1 MTPNAASGTNRFLV
15 LDTLRGLML
24 VLLAFDHYGGAIR
37 NLTYEPLGFV
47 SAAEGFIFLA
57 GLMLGLLYVKK
68 MAVTPQLV
76 TEKLLGRTFKIYLTY
91 VALSLIFLV
100 TVMVSPWYANVWQDL
115 LPLGFRPD
123 LTTVVRTLFV
133 VHQTD
138 YLGILPLYVLLF
150 LAAPLLLRLFA
161 RGHAR
166 AVLIV
171 STLLYLVQPLGPD
184 ALLDTLFV
192 DTLYNAFTWNVL
204 FVFGIFFGYRYREG
218 TLRLSYRPRYLVSAL
233 TVAATLFV
241 LRELMRFGALG
252 DYGYWLKL
260 AFTREYLSPLRLF
273 NVALLAYLLFG
284 LAQIRPQWLQNRWLS
299 FLGQHSLYVFAWHGL
314 VLYFVWP
321 YMGNF
326 NRELESILFVAALT
340 IPAWLHQTW
349 RRQHLRRAARV
360 NLSH

>member
-1 MTPNAASGTNRFLV
+1 MTPNVASGTNRFLV

-37 NLTYEPLGFV
+37 NVTYEPLGFV

-68 MAVTPQLV
+68 MAATPRLV

-91 VALSLIFLV
+91 VAVSLIFLV
-100 TVMVSPWYANVWQDL
+100 TVSVSPWYAAAWQDL
-115 LPLGFRPD
+115 LPLGFRAD
-123 LTTVVRTLFV
+123 LTTVARTLLV

-138 YLGILPLYVLLF
+138 FLGILPLYVMLF

-184 ALLDTLFV
+184 AFFDTLFA
-192 DTLYNAFTWNVL
+192 DTLYNVFTWNIL

-218 TLRLSYRPRYLVSAL
+218 TLRLSYRPRYLVTAL
-233 TVAATLFV
+233 AVAATLFV
-241 LRELMRFGALG
+241 LRELMRFGVLG

-260 AFTREYLSPLRLF
+260 AFTRDYLSPLRLF

-284 LAQIRPQWLQNRWLS
+284 LAQLRPQWLQNRWLS
-299 FLGQHSLYVFAWHGL
+299 FLGQHSLYVFAWHGV

-321 YMGNF
+321 YMGGF
-326 NRELESILFVAALT
+326 NRELESVLFVAALSV
-340 IPAWLHQTW
+340 PAWLHQAW
-349 RRQHLRRAARV
+349 RLRHLRRAAQV

>member
-1 MTPNAASGTNRFLV
+1 MTPNVTSGTNRLLV

-37 NLTYEPLGFV
+37 NITYEPLGFV

-68 MAVTPQLV
+68 MAVTPRLV

-91 VALSLIFLV
+91 VAVSFVFLV
-100 TVMVSPWYANVWQDL
+100 SVSVSPWYAGAWQDL
-115 LPLGFRPD
+115 LPLGFRAD
-123 LTTVVRTLFV
+123 LTTVARTLLV
-133 VHQTD
+133 VDQTD

-150 LAAPLLLRLFA
+150 LAAPLLLWLFA

-166 AVLIV
+166 AVLV
-171 STLLYLVQPLGPD
+171 ASTLLYLAQPLGPD
-184 ALLDTLFV
+184 ALLDTLLGE
-192 DTLYNAFTWNVL
+192 TLYNAFTWNIL

-233 TVAATLFV
+233 VVAATLFV

-252 DYGYWLKL
+252 DLGYWLKL
-260 AFTREYLSPLRLF
+260 AFTREYLSPLRLL
-273 NVALLAYLLFG
+273 NVALLAYLIFG

-299 FLGQHSLYVFAWHGL
+299 LLGQHSLYVFAWHGL

-321 YMGNF
+321 YMGGF

-340 IPAWLHQTW
+340 VPAWLHQAW
-349 RRQHLRRAARV
+349 RLRHLRRAAGV

>member
-1 MTPNAASGTNRFLV
+1 M
-15 LDTLRGLML
+15 LDTLRGAML
-24 VLLAFDHYGGAIR
+24 VLLAFDHYGGFVR

-68 MAVTPQLV
+68 MAVTPRLV

-91 VALSLIFLV
+91 VLVSLTFLA
-100 TVMVSPWYANVWQDL
+100 TVSLSPWYAEVWRDL
-115 LPLGFRPD
+115 LPLGFQAD
-123 LTTVVRTLFV
+123 LTTALRTLLV

-138 YLGILPLYVLLF
+138 FLGILPLYVMLF

-161 RGHAR
+161 QGHAR
-166 AVLIV
+166 AVLVV
-171 STLLYLVQPLGPD
+171 STLLYLIQPLGPD
-184 ALLDTLFV
+184 AFFDRLFA
-192 DTLYNAFTWNVL
+192 DTLYNVFTWNIL

-218 TLRLSYRPRYLVSAL
+218 TLRLSYRPRYLVTAL

-241 LRELMRFGALG
+241 LRELMRFGVLG
-252 DYGYWLKL
+252 DLGYWLKL
-260 AFTREYLSPLRLF
+260 AFTREFLSPLRLF
-273 NVALLAYLLFG
+273 NVALLAYLLYG
-284 LAQIRPQWLQNRWLS
+284 LAQVRPQWLQNRWLS

-321 YMGNF
+321 YMGGF
-326 NRELESILFVAALT
+326 NRELESVLFVAALT
-340 IPAWLHQTW
+340 VPAWLHQTW
-349 RRQHLRRAARV
+349 RSRHLRRAARV